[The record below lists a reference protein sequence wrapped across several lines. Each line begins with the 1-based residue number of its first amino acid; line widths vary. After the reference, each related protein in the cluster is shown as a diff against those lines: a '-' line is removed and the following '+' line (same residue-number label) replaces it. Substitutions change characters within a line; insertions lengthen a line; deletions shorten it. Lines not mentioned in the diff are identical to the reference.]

1 MSSKAEIEAQI
12 AALQARLRE
21 AITYDPAFTP
31 AELVRWDPSLVGT
44 AFRIQHELD
53 IPANPFQ
60 HTIFRDSDAKLFI
73 WSRTAAD
80 KHNGARTASPSRLEM
95 FGILT
100 HSGILLRNNPH
111 YTIRPLGRSV
121 VDKITGHTFEDIATM
136 NVGALQVTRFAEKS
150 RLSER
155 FYLTDFNATINYGAP
170 HVDRPVGLGTDI
182 IPGLIVPLANPE
194 KCLLDQIFIVSY
206 SRFPSCE
213 SSAFIATDEVIIDKY
228 PLSTLYQE
236 WKRDKTAGRLHRC
249 SPLDEAMITIRALQA
264 ELHLAREARA
274 AADAHSEKLRAALH
288 ASAGIK
294 DSENPV

>member
-12 AALQARLRE
+12 AALQAKLRE
-21 AITYDPAFTP
+21 TITYDPAFTP
-31 AELVRWDPSLVGT
+31 AELVRWDPSLVET
-44 AFRIQHELD
+44 IVRIQHELD

-60 HTIFRDSDAKLFI
+60 STIFKDSAGKLFI

-80 KHNGARTASPSRLEM
+80 TYNGGRVASLSRLGM
-95 FGILT
+95 CGILT
-100 HSGILLRNNPH
+100 SSGILLRNNPH

-136 NVGALQVTRFAEKS
+136 HVGALQVTRVPEKY
-150 RLSER
+150 LPSER
-155 FYLTDFNATINYGAP
+155 VYLTDLNATINHSVP
-170 HVDRPVGLGTDI
+170 HVDRPAGTDF

-213 SSAFIATDEVIIDKY
+213 STAFIPNDDIITDKY

-236 WKRDKTAGRLHRC
+236 WKRDKAAGRLHRRT
-249 SPLDEAMITIRALQA
+249 PLDEAMITIRALQE
-264 ELHLAREARA
+264 ELRLAREARV

-288 ASAGIK
+288 ASVGIK